1 MLVLESIA
9 TETEVD
15 FREGRRLHRSFSSLQ
30 SLFDLRAALDPYQHF
45 ISGKDC
51 HALYDLTDGVFIPLC
66 DRLRGI
72 LYGLLRLLH
81 ASAGAARVGAAL
93 QDFFLLL
100 FERGLL
106 GKDFRELYVAG
117 FFIVG
122 VNGFCQQVLELLIE
136 LRQPLFDIGKAHRL
150 SLYRQEL

>member
-30 SLFDLRAALDPYQHF
+30 SLFDFCAALDPYQHL

-51 HALYDLTDGVFIPLC
+51 HALYDLPDGVFIPLC

-81 ASAGAARVGAAL
+81 AGADAVSIGAAL
-93 QDFFLLL
+93 QDFFLLI
-100 FERGLL
+100 FERSLL
-106 GKDFRELYVAG
+106 GQD
-117 FFIVG
+117 
-122 VNGFCQQVLELLIE
+122 
-136 LRQPLFDIGKAHRL
+136 
-150 SLYRQEL
+150 

>member
-51 HALYDLTDGVFIPLC
+51 HALYDLTDGVFPHSDTAVKNKQQMEPLQTSTTT
-66 DRLRGI
+66 G
-72 LYGLLRLLH
+72 YGSICHLTAP
-81 ASAGAARVGAAL
+81 ASVSGSKVQRKA
-93 QDFFLLL
+93 
-100 FERGLL
+100 
-106 GKDFRELYVAG
+106 
-117 FFIVG
+117 
-122 VNGFCQQVLELLIE
+122 VL
-136 LRQPLFDIGKAHRL
+136 
-150 SLYRQEL
+150 

>member
-51 HALYDLTDGVFIPLC
+51 HALYDLTDSVFVPFC
-66 DRLRGI
+66 DRGCGA
-72 LYGLLRLLH
+72 LYGLFCLLH
-81 ASAGAARVGAAL
+81 AGADAVSIGAAL
-93 QDFFLLL
+93 QDSFLL
-100 FERGLL
+100 
-106 GKDFRELYVAG
+106 
-117 FFIVG
+117 FF
-122 VNGFCQQVLELLIE
+122 
-136 LRQPLFDIGKAHRL
+136 
-150 SLYRQEL
+150 